1 MRKVLM
7 DTKFFLL
14 FYMIWREGMEV
25 KPHAS
30 DVFAEHISVLQPRI
44 KSPILSTGTA
54 GFYLTEFGDLH
65 LLKLFTFSLV
75 EQLWT
80 SSVDIF
86 HQATILTLLKVH

>member
-1 MRKVLM
+1 MRYRTLRKVLR

-14 FYMIWREGMEV
+14 FSMISREGMEV

-30 DVFAEHISVLQPRI
+30 DVFAERIAVLQPRI
-44 KSPILSTGTA
+44 RNPILSTGTA

-75 EQLWT
+75 EQL
-80 SSVDIF
+80 
-86 HQATILTLLKVH
+86 